1 MGHVVLRKGAQ
12 KQATAKAF
20 AVGAGACRSRSGRR
34 VINLA
39 LHNDARYSLRD
50 EAATVR
56 ELGMRYIHIP
66 VQFKAPSEEDFL
78 LFCAAMDS
86 HAGDKMLVHCA
97 ANYRVTAFIGV
108 YRVVRQQWTAEKAFE
123 TMRSVW

>member
-1 MGHVVLRKGAQ
+1 
-12 KQATAKAF
+12 
-20 AVGAGACRSRSGRR
+20 

-66 VQFKAPSEEDFL
+66 VQFKAHQRRGLPFIL
-78 LFCAAMDS
+78 R
-86 HAGDKMLVHCA
+86 GD
-97 ANYRVTAFIGV
+97 G
-108 YRVVRQQWTAEKAFE
+108 
-123 TMRSVW
+123 